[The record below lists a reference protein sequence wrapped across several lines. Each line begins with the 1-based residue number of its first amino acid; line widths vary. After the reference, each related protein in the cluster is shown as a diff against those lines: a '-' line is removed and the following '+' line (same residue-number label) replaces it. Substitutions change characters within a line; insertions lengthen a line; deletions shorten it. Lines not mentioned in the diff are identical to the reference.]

1 MAKDVK
7 DGNPPTLML
16 GLLWLSK
23 NNKLNVEN
31 FSSHWPKLEKWY
43 NWFLETQMS
52 QKESYIFKWRDSVEA
67 KGASFN
73 SGMDDFPRLPST
85 TGHVDCQ
92 SWMYFFATSM
102 EAIGKKLNFNTD
114 RFK

>member
-52 QKESYIFKWRDSVEA
+52 
-67 KGASFN
+67 
-73 SGMDDFPRLPST
+73 
-85 TGHVDCQ
+85 
-92 SWMYFFATSM
+92 
-102 EAIGKKLNFNTD
+102 
-114 RFK
+114 